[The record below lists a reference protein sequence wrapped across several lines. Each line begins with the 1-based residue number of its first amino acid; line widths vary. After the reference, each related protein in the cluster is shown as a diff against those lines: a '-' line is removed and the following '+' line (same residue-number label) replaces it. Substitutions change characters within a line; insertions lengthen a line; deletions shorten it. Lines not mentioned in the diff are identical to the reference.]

1 MAFKMNN
8 SPVKLMWP
16 WSKKAR
22 EKRRR
27 NRAYKDFEKATEVR
41 DGKTYDKPVIET
53 KKIDYSKLT
62 PAELEAM
69 RNK

>member
-8 SPVKLMWP
+8 SPAKLMWP
-16 WSKKAR
+16 WSKKAKRKR
-22 EKRRR
+22 EQKRKIR
-27 NRAYKDFEKATEVR
+27 DFKKNTVVI